1 VAAGASLVVLGAV
14 VGFIGLLEATA
25 LVRLGIVHLSFG
37 ALIVGPAN
45 FGLGLF
51 AGWGLRSREAAVLP
65 AVGWFAAFMVGGF
78 GPRSG
83 GDILVPGSGWDVG
96 AFAASGLLGTVCAVA
111 ALLFGFFGA
120 ARLLHP
126 GDSATDESDSGST
139 TDQRTD
145 GDPHAG
151 ERRDRRGTGERS
163 RRRG

>member
-1 VAAGASLVVLGAV
+1 MSFDERPALRPGRRGTSVAAGASLVVLGAV

-37 ALIVGPAN
+37 ALIIGPAN

-65 AVGWFAAFMVGGF
+65 AFGWFAAFMFGGF
-78 GPRSG
+78 GPRPG

-111 ALLFGFFGA
+111 ALLFGWFGA
-120 ARLLHP
+120 TRLLHP
-126 GDSATDESDSGST
+126 GDPSTDESDSG
-139 TDQRTD
+139 
-145 GDPHAG
+145 
-151 ERRDRRGTGERS
+151 
-163 RRRG
+163 